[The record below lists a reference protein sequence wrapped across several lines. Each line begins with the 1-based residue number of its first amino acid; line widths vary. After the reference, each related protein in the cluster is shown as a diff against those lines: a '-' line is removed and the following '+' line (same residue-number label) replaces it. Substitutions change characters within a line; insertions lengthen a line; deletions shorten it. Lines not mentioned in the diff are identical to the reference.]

1 MVLKYLQTNYQ
12 NIYELIELIELYSIK
27 SMDATTLR
35 SSLLA
40 HIVMDPVFPYED
52 APVYAS

>member
-1 MVLKYLQTNYQ
+1 MVLKYLQTNYK
-12 NIYELIELIELYSIK
+12 NIYELIELYSIK